1 MAKWGEPKLADLL
14 STLGRIERV
23 ADIIAADKTN
33 SAYWNTQRAREIKS
47 LAQIAAGIIK
57 GEQA

>member
-1 MAKWGEPKLADLL
+1 MAKWGEPRTADLL

-23 ADIIAADKTN
+23 ADIIAADKTG
-33 SAYWNTQRAREIKS
+33 SAYWNTQRAQEIKS
-47 LAQIAAGIIK
+47 LAQIAASIIK